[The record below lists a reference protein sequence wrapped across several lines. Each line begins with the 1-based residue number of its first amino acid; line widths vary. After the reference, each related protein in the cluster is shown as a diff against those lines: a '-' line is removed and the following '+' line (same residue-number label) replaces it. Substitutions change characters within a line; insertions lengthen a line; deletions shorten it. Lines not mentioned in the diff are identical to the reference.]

1 MLNWNGSPNRSPG
14 HERVPAPMGSRLKAL
29 VFQNRIAQTIAAR
42 KWTIALVLMGLLLGR
57 AVILDELSP
66 FALAFFGVVY
76 FLRRDAIRWVTAALL
91 LGGFLAAGGVG
102 PEVQMGM
109 LAAQMLVFLGL
120 QRGLENFGKAEIV
133 YAPILVFVSSFF
145 VDLVASVMQTSVS
158 WYGLLMG
165 GVEAGL
171 SFILTL
177 IFLQAIPVFTLT
189 RKHYQLK
196 NEEII
201 CLIILLASIMTG
213 TVGWVIGEAVSIEHI
228 FSRYLIL
235 IFAMVGGAALG
246 ASVGVVTGLI
256 LSLASVSAVS
266 QIGLLAFAGL
276 LAGLFREGRRAAVS
290 FGLLLGSSILSFYV
304 SESEHILYSMWESLI
319 AIALFLLTPRS
330 VLDIVAKYVP
340 GTQQNIKSQYDY
352 ARRVRDITASRV
364 RQFSAVFRQLS
375 QSFQPVREEPEVK
388 QEQQVG
394 HFMNQV
400 AERACATCWK
410 QRKCWEEN
418 FQHTYRWMTDMISAV
433 ETVPEMTKQDI
444 LPEWRRSCVKSE
456 GVLEIM
462 KEQYAL
468 YQHDQR
474 WRKQI
479 QESRMLVA
487 EQLFGVSQV
496 MEDLANEIKREGQE
510 LFLQEEQIRQ
520 TLEELGLPILG
531 IDIISLEEGNVEIEI
546 THQYN
551 KGLDECR
558 KIIAPL
564 LSDILGENI
573 AVKRESYEHAKDGY
587 YVAHLG
593 SAKEYEVETGIAG
606 AAKGGNLLSGDSF
619 STVELSNGKF
629 AVALSDGMGNG
640 ERAKLE
646 SSTALSILQQ
656 LLQSGMDE
664 ELAIKS
670 VNNVLLFRS
679 TDEMF
684 ATIDVALID
693 QYNAHTTFLK
703 TGSTPS
709 FIKRGGE
716 VITISANNLPI
727 GILQDIEIELV
738 RLQLMP
744 GDTLIMITDGI
755 YDAPGHAVNKELWL
769 KRLIHEIQSDDP
781 QEIADLLLE
790 KVVRYHQGEIND
802 DMTVVVAS
810 IRKYKPEWATFRLPN
825 APRIERPKVV
835 S

>member
-1 MLNWNGSPNRSPG
+1 MLKWNGSANGSGASDRTSAHPG
-14 HERVPAPMGSRLKAL
+14 GKLKAYI
-29 VFQNRIAQTIAAR
+29 VQNRAVQTIAAR
-42 KWTIALVLMGLLLGR
+42 KWTIALVLMALLLGR
-57 AVILDELSP
+57 AVVLDELSP

-76 FLRRDAIRWVTAALL
+76 FLRRDAIRWVTGALL
-91 LGGFLAAGGVG
+91 LGSFLSVSGTGAD
-102 PEVQMGM
+102 VQTGM
-109 LAAQMLVFLGL
+109 LAAQMLVFLAL
-120 QRGLENFGKAEIV
+120 QKGLENFGKAEIV

-145 VDLVASVMQTSVS
+145 VDFIASVMQSNVS

-256 LSLASVSAVS
+256 LSLASMSAVS

-276 LAGLFREGRRAAVS
+276 LAGLLREGRRAAVA
-290 FGLLLGSSILSFYV
+290 FGLLLGATILSFYV
-304 SESEHILYSMWESLI
+304 SESEGIIYSMWESLI
-319 AIALFLLTPRS
+319 AIALFLITPRS
-330 VLDIVAKYVP
+330 VLDTVAKYVP

-352 ARRVRDITASRV
+352 AKRMREITASRV
-364 RQFSAVFRQLS
+364 SQFSAVFRQLS
-375 QSFQPVREEPEVK
+375 QSFQPVQEEPEVK

-400 AERACATCWK
+400 AERACANCWK
-410 QRKCWEEN
+410 QRKCWEAN
-418 FQHTYRWMTDMISAV
+418 FQHTYKWMTDMISAV
-433 ETVPEMTKQDI
+433 ESVPDMTKQDI
-444 LPEWRRSCVKSE
+444 LPEWRRSCVKSDS
-456 GVLEIM
+456 VLEIM
-462 KEQYAL
+462 KEQYAS

-474 WRKQI
+474 WRRQI

-496 MEDLANEIKREGQE
+496 MEDLAKEIKREGQE

-546 THQYN
+546 IHQYN

-587 YVAHLG
+587 YTVYFG

-646 SSTALSILQQ
+646 SSAALSILQQ
-656 LLQSGMDE
+656 LLQSGMNE

-670 VNNVLLFRS
+670 VNSVLLFRS

-693 QYNAHTTFLK
+693 QYNAVTTFLK

-716 VITISANNLPI
+716 VMTISANNLPI

-738 RLQLMP
+738 RLQLLP

-769 KRLIHEIQSDDP
+769 KRLIHEIESDDP
-781 QEIADLLLE
+781 QEIADMLLE

-810 IRKYKPEWATFRLPN
+810 IRRYKPEWATFRLPN